1 MATVG
6 EKANTTATAA
16 AAPNNNNNN
25 NNNNNANKLAENNG
39 GGGGG
44 NPAATIAN
52 ARSKALR
59 KRAFGEVEELENY
72 YYRRDN
78 TNCATTSANENEQ
91 ERRGNMSTSSSM
103 QIVGGFKRLRTGDA
117 YARRLID
124 VRGFEMSHAQLGELA
139 RFIDLLPR
147 SLEPT
152 IAQILEE
159 CLSIDDAI
167 VQLSSLQTT
176 TSCGGTPTATDNGGT
191 QHQYGAAC
199 STHDTNGCESEVV
212 AEARD
217 LALKTSQEDLTS
229 PQRLSYETRIP
240 DGADRT
246 TPATSGNGAQH
257 HHRSTKPYENI
268 NNNVFRSNKTSLD
281 AGEWVSALVREMQ
294 SASSVNDAE
303 HRAMNVLRAF
313 EESTREEAEI
323 EIKRIRKQNELLK
336 RAVTIQN
343 ARLRENG
350 DAQTLK
356 RQVAELQSLCQS
368 YEEQLTTA
376 QRNNYS
382 LGVHLREAMMNN
394 SNGNNPNGGPGG
406 GGPFGDPNRDVF

>member
-6 EKANTTATAA
+6 EKANTTTAA
-16 AAPNNNNNN
+16 AAAAPNNNN

-268 NNNVFRSNKTSLD
+268 NNNVFRSNNKTSLD